1 MRASFSSGFLQL
13 PDVLDAV
20 DSGPHLYLVGC
31 PDVVESDCFEFR
43 LIFLCFVSS
52 VFFSPKQTIVIQN
65 RLCSPVNERSFR
77 DLYQL
82 FPPFLP
88 AQSTVGERE
97 IFSFSISKKTSHKNE
112 NLARIKRI
120 YRSLVLVVFNLF
132 TSLRFE
138 IGHCP
143 SRPGSRQGKHFF
155 FFFFSMLPFTC
166 HTVTNSI
173 DSLSLSLLSTEK
185 SKD

>member
-1 MRASFSSGFLQL
+1 MWWRVIASSFVWFFCVSFL
-13 PDVLDAV
+13 P
-20 DSGPHLYLVGC
+20 
-31 PDVVESDCFEFR
+31 
-43 LIFLCFVSS
+43 FL
-52 VFFSPKQTIVIQN
+52 FFSPKQTIVIQN

-185 SKD
+185 SKDWHRNPVRGRDSMVKSCACV

>member
-1 MRASFSSGFLQL
+1 M
-13 PDVLDAV
+13 
-20 DSGPHLYLVGC
+20 
-31 PDVVESDCFEFR
+31 
-43 LIFLCFVSS
+43 
-52 VFFSPKQTIVIQN
+52 
-65 RLCSPVNERSFR
+65 NERSFR

-82 FPPFLP
+82 FSPFLP

-173 DSLSLSLLSTEK
+173 DSLSFSPLNRKVKRLTSQSGTGARLYGKELCVCVAIHKTTGRKASAVINTVP
-185 SKD
+185 